1 MRLQTRDRY
10 TNGKIFVGEN
20 FFKYTAQRRNIM
32 MAQIFSPKICSAVVL
47 KLSGGV
53 LRLQRLK
60 K

>member
-20 FFKYTAQRRNIM
+20 FFKYTAQRRNIL

-53 LRLQRLK
+53 LRLQN
-60 K
+60 